1 MTDFVTR
8 DEVSS
13 CARGRKTPSSWQGIR
28 AFSAVF
34 QRTLFFHK
42 SIFFNDVD
50 TEEESTLN
58 PKYEQTVHSLERA
71 TSLWRKEICK
81 NVKHDTDS
89 PEKVGTDTN

>member
-1 MTDFVTR
+1 
-8 DEVSS
+8 
-13 CARGRKTPSSWQGIR
+13 
-28 AFSAVF
+28 
-34 QRTLFFHK
+34 
-42 SIFFNDVD
+42 
-50 TEEESTLN
+50 LN

>member
-1 MTDFVTR
+1 MKLRPRKENPEFLAGNSRVFCGFSTNFV
-8 DEVSS
+8 
-13 CARGRKTPSSWQGIR
+13 
-28 AFSAVF
+28 FS
-34 QRTLFFHK
+34 QKH
-42 SIFFNDVD
+42 FFNDVD